1 MGFFD
6 KFKGKSQDKKKPFSS
21 PAKQENQSKE
31 DVLPARQ
38 AGKAGGNMVKDE
50 KQVKKTPVKLK
61 EDTKR
66 AHRVLD
72 SYHLSEKSTMLAN
85 QGRYVFKVPTK
96 TNKIEVRKAVQAVYG
111 VNVVGVNMV
120 SVKGKQRRMGRKLGR
135 TSDWKKAIV
144 TLKSGEKISGLS
156 EGV

>member
-1 MGFFD
+1 
-6 KFKGKSQDKKKPFSS
+6 
-21 PAKQENQSKE
+21 
-31 DVLPARQ
+31 
-38 AGKAGGNMVKDE
+38 
-50 KQVKKTPVKLK
+50 
-61 EDTKR
+61 
-66 AHRVLD
+66 
-72 SYHLSEKSTMLAN
+72 MLAGS
-85 QGRYVFKVPTK
+85 GRYVFKVPTS

-120 SVKGKQRRMGRKLGR
+120 SVKGKQRRQGRKLGR